1 MTKRKVVKPQ
11 PTKLQD
17 FWAAVKAG
25 DKKTLL
31 FIVAVTVLVLLALV
45 F

>member
-11 PTKLQD
+11 PTKLQA
-17 FWAAVKAG
+17 FWADVKAG
-25 DKKTLL
+25 KPKAV
-31 FIVAVTVLVLLALV
+31 FFVAVAVIVLAWLV

>member
-11 PTKLQD
+11 PTKLQA
-17 FWAAVKAG
+17 FVAAIKAG
-25 DKKTLL
+25 DKKTL
-31 FIVAVTVLVLLALV
+31 FFVAVAVIVVVAVV